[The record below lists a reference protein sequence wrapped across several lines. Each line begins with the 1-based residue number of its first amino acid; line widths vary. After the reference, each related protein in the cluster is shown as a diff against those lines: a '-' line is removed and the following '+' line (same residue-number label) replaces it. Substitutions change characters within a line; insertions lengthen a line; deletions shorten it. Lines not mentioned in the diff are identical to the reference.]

1 MSRVDTLVRPTSAS
15 LKGKGRV
22 CTLGMFIID
31 HFEVQDEGGQPVP
44 IDEEAIGGGGVH
56 AMTAARLFLP
66 PSHCALLVDRGDD
79 FPQHFADQLEALG
92 ADMVWF
98 RRRDGKT
105 TRALNIYS
113 GTAIGEGHQTFQYL
127 SPQLNLS
134 LRDLLVPPS
143 PFATPH
149 HPEWVHVVVRIPR
162 AQFLVQEARQIF
174 EAGPDRASKE
184 LEDWLNLAN
193 HFAAISPN
201 LIELQTVLS
210 LPRSEETQED
220 VVHAAEIFHRKLREA
235 HADAAPALVLRAGA
249 LGSYT
254 IATGWKG
261 WVPAYWR
268 PTEQNRVVDV
278 TGGGNAFLGGLCAGL
293 LASDGDYRIG
303 W

>member
-1 MSRVDTLVRPTSAS
+1 
-15 LKGKGRV
+15 
-22 CTLGMFIID
+22 
-31 HFEVQDEGGQPVP
+31 
-44 IDEEAIGGGGVH
+44 
-56 AMTAARLFLP
+56 
-66 PSHCALLVDRGDD
+66 
-79 FPQHFADQLEALG
+79 
-92 ADMVWF
+92 
-98 RRRDGKT
+98 
-105 TRALNIYS
+105 
-113 GTAIGEGHQTFQYL
+113 
-127 SPQLNLS
+127 
-134 LRDLLVPPS
+134 
-143 PFATPH
+143 
-149 HPEWVHVVVRIPR
+149 
-162 AQFLVQEARQIF
+162 
-174 EAGPDRASKE
+174 
-184 LEDWLNLAN
+184 LAN